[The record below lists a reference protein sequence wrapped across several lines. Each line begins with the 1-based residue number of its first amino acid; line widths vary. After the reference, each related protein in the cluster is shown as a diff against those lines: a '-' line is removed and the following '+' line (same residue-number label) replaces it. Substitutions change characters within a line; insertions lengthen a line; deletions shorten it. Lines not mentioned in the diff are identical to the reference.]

1 MSQKNS
7 ELIRILE
14 KFPDQNPNPVLRFTY
29 EGSLV
34 YFNEPSIDIINEW
47 HIGIG
52 EKPEKNLLKLFLF
65 KTPSQK
71 KNLLKLELIQ
81 NFCIDQFF
89 QQFFLYYM

>member
-71 KNLLKLELIQ
+71 KNLLKLK
-81 NFCIDQFF
+81 
-89 QQFFLYYM
+89 QQKKLFY